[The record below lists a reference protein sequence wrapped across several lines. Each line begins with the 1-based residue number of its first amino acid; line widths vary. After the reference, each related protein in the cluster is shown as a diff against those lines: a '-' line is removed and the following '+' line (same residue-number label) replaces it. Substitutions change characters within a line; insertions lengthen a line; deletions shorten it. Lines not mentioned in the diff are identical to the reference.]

1 MLELKNI
8 TLKWISPVEKILI
21 ENLNIKIENS
31 EILCVFG
38 ESGVGKS
45 SLINVISGVHDEN
58 FSFEGEIRLN
68 GKNLNN
74 TPTEKRKIG
83 LLLQDGTLF
92 PHLTVEQ
99 NLFFGM
105 NKSLKRS
112 EKNNLIIEYLDK
124 ANMSGFQDR
133 YPNSLSGGQ
142 KARIACLRAIL
153 SEPDAL
159 LLDEPFSS
167 LDPTQRDSFR
177 QFVQNILFHEW
188 VHMEDG
194 EFIGPSKSESW
205 RLFQVYYVPHTKT
218 VFRPGGAFKTLVVAC
233 QTNVFF

>member
-21 ENLNIKIENS
+21 ENLNIKIENG

-105 NKSLKRS
+105 KKSLKRS

-167 LDPTQRDSFR
+167 LDPSQRDSFR
-177 QFVQNILFHEW
+177 QFVVKHVKKANIPCLLVTHDEGDK
-188 VHMEDG
+188 VISDKT
-194 EFIGPSKSESW
+194 PLNLT
-205 RLFQVYYVPHTKT
+205 LFQK
-218 VFRPGGAFKTLVVAC
+218 
-233 QTNVFF
+233 

>member
-8 TLKWISPVEKILI
+8 TLKWNSPTEKTLI
-21 ENLNIKIENS
+21 KNLSVKIENS

-45 SLINVISGVHDEN
+45 SLINVISGVNEEN
-58 FSFEGEIRLN
+58 LNIEGEIKLN
-68 GKNLNN
+68 GIKLNN
-74 TPTEKRKIG
+74 IPTEKRKIG

-99 NLFFGM
+99 NLLFGM
-105 NKSLKRS
+105 NKSLNKK
-112 EKNNLIIEYLDK
+112 EKSSLILNYLDK

-133 YPNSLSGGQ
+133 YPNTLSGGQ

-153 SEPDAL
+153 SEPNAL

-167 LDPTQRDSFR
+167 LDPSQRNSFR
-177 QFVQNILFHEW
+177 EFVVKQVKRANIPCLLVTHDEGDK
-188 VHMEDG
+188 VISDKT
-194 EFIGPSKSESW
+194 PLNLT
-205 RLFQVYYVPHTKT
+205 LFQK
-218 VFRPGGAFKTLVVAC
+218 
-233 QTNVFF
+233 

>member
-8 TLKWISPVEKILI
+8 TLKWNSPTEKTLI
-21 ENLNIKIENS
+21 KNLSIKIENS

-45 SLINVISGVHDEN
+45 SLINVISGVNEEN
-58 FSFEGEIRLN
+58 LKIEGEIKLN
-68 GKNLNN
+68 GVMLNN
-74 TPTEKRKIG
+74 IPTEKRKIG

-105 NKSLKRS
+105 NKSLNKK
-112 EKNNLIIEYLDK
+112 EKKSLILNYLDK

-133 YPNSLSGGQ
+133 YPNTLSGGQ

-153 SEPDAL
+153 SEPNAL

-167 LDPTQRDSFR
+167 LDPSQRNSFR
-177 QFVQNILFHEW
+177 EFVVKQVKRANIPCLLVTHDEGDK
-188 VHMEDG
+188 VISDKT
-194 EFIGPSKSESW
+194 PLNLT
-205 RLFQVYYVPHTKT
+205 LFQK
-218 VFRPGGAFKTLVVAC
+218 
-233 QTNVFF
+233 

>member
-8 TLKWISPVEKILI
+8 TLKWNSPTEKTLI
-21 ENLNIKIENS
+21 KNLSIKIENS

-45 SLINVISGVHDEN
+45 SLINVISGVNEEN
-58 FSFEGEIRLN
+58 LNIEGEIKLN
-68 GKNLNN
+68 GIKLNN
-74 TPTEKRKIG
+74 IATEKRKIG

-99 NLFFGM
+99 NLLFGM
-105 NKSLKRS
+105 NKSLNKK
-112 EKNNLIIEYLDK
+112 EKKSLILNYLDK

-133 YPNSLSGGQ
+133 YPNTLSGGQ

-153 SEPDAL
+153 SEPNAL

-167 LDPTQRDSFR
+167 LDPSQRNSFR
-177 QFVQNILFHEW
+177 EFVVKQVKRANIPCILVTHDEGDK
-188 VHMEDG
+188 VISDKT
-194 EFIGPSKSESW
+194 PLNLT
-205 RLFQVYYVPHTKT
+205 LFQK
-218 VFRPGGAFKTLVVAC
+218 
-233 QTNVFF
+233 

>member
-8 TLKWISPVEKILI
+8 TLKWDSPTEKTLI
-21 ENLNIKIENS
+21 KNLSIKIENS

-45 SLINVISGVHDEN
+45 SLINVISGVNEEN
-58 FSFEGEIRLN
+58 LKIEGEIKLN
-68 GKNLNN
+68 GVILNN
-74 TPTEKRKIG
+74 IPTEKRKIG

-99 NLFFGM
+99 NLLFGM
-105 NKSLKRS
+105 NKSLNKK
-112 EKNNLIIEYLDK
+112 EKNSLILNYLDK

-133 YPNSLSGGQ
+133 YPNTLSGGQ

-153 SEPDAL
+153 SEPNAL

-167 LDPTQRDSFR
+167 LDPSQRNSFR
-177 QFVQNILFHEW
+177 EFVVKQVKRANIPCLLVTHDEGDK
-188 VHMEDG
+188 VISDKT
-194 EFIGPSKSESW
+194 PLNLT
-205 RLFQVYYVPHTKT
+205 LFQK
-218 VFRPGGAFKTLVVAC
+218 
-233 QTNVFF
+233 

>member
-8 TLKWISPVEKILI
+8 TLKWNSPTEKTLI
-21 ENLNIKIENS
+21 KNLSIKIENS

-45 SLINVISGVHDEN
+45 SLINVISGVNEEN
-58 FSFEGEIRLN
+58 LKIEGEIKLN
-68 GKNLNN
+68 GVILNN
-74 TPTEKRKIG
+74 IPTEKRKIG

-99 NLFFGM
+99 NLLFGM
-105 NKSLKRS
+105 NKSLNKK
-112 EKNNLIIEYLDK
+112 EKSSLILNYLDK

-133 YPNSLSGGQ
+133 YPNTLSGGQ

-153 SEPDAL
+153 SEPNAL

-167 LDPTQRDSFR
+167 LDPSQRNSFR
-177 QFVQNILFHEW
+177 EFVVKQVKRANIPCLLVTHDEGDK
-188 VHMEDG
+188 VISDKT
-194 EFIGPSKSESW
+194 PLNLT
-205 RLFQVYYVPHTKT
+205 LFQK
-218 VFRPGGAFKTLVVAC
+218 
-233 QTNVFF
+233 

>member
-8 TLKWISPVEKILI
+8 TLKWDLPTEKTLI
-21 ENLNIKIENS
+21 KNLSIKIENS

-45 SLINVISGVHDEN
+45 SLINVISGVNEEN
-58 FSFEGEIRLN
+58 LKIEGEIKLN
-68 GKNLNN
+68 GIILNN
-74 TPTEKRKIG
+74 IPTEKRKIG

-99 NLFFGM
+99 NLLFGM
-105 NKSLKRS
+105 NKSLNKK
-112 EKNNLIIEYLDK
+112 EKNSLILNYLDK

-133 YPNSLSGGQ
+133 YPNTLSGGQ

-153 SEPDAL
+153 SEPNAL

-167 LDPTQRDSFR
+167 LDPSQRNSFR
-177 QFVQNILFHEW
+177 EFVVKQVKRANIPCLLVTHDEGDK
-188 VHMEDG
+188 VISDKT
-194 EFIGPSKSESW
+194 PLNLT
-205 RLFQVYYVPHTKT
+205 LFQK
-218 VFRPGGAFKTLVVAC
+218 
-233 QTNVFF
+233 

>member
-8 TLKWISPVEKILI
+8 TLKWNSPTEKTLI
-21 ENLNIKIENS
+21 KNLSIKIKNS

-45 SLINVISGVHDEN
+45 SLINVISGVNEEN
-58 FSFEGEIRLN
+58 LNIEGEIKLN
-68 GKNLNN
+68 GIKLNN
-74 TPTEKRKIG
+74 IPTEKRKIG

-99 NLFFGM
+99 NLLFGM
-105 NKSLKRS
+105 NKSLNKK
-112 EKNNLIIEYLDK
+112 EKKSLILNYLDK

-133 YPNSLSGGQ
+133 YPNTLSGGQ

-153 SEPDAL
+153 SEPKAL

-167 LDPTQRDSFR
+167 LDPSQRNSFR
-177 QFVQNILFHEW
+177 EFVVKQVKRANIPCLLVTHDEGDK
-188 VHMEDG
+188 VISDKT
-194 EFIGPSKSESW
+194 PLNLT
-205 RLFQVYYVPHTKT
+205 LFQK
-218 VFRPGGAFKTLVVAC
+218 
-233 QTNVFF
+233 

>member
-8 TLKWISPVEKILI
+8 TLKWNSPTEKTLI
-21 ENLNIKIENS
+21 KNLSIKIENS

-45 SLINVISGVHDEN
+45 SLINVISGVNEEN
-58 FSFEGEIRLN
+58 LKIEGEIKLN
-68 GKNLNN
+68 GVMLNN
-74 TPTEKRKIG
+74 IPTEKRKIG

-99 NLFFGM
+99 NLLFGM
-105 NKSLKRS
+105 NKSLNKK
-112 EKNNLIIEYLDK
+112 EKNSLILNYLDK

-133 YPNSLSGGQ
+133 YPNTLSGGQ

-153 SEPDAL
+153 SEPNAL

-167 LDPTQRDSFR
+167 LDPSQRNSFR
-177 QFVQNILFHEW
+177 EFVVKQVKRANIPCLLVTHDEGDK
-188 VHMEDG
+188 VISDKT
-194 EFIGPSKSESW
+194 PLNLT
-205 RLFQVYYVPHTKT
+205 LFQK
-218 VFRPGGAFKTLVVAC
+218 
-233 QTNVFF
+233 